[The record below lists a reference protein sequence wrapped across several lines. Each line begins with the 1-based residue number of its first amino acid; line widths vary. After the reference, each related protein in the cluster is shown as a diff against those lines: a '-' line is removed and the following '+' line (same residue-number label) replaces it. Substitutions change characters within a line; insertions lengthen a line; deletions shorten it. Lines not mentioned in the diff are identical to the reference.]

1 LLHDS
6 CRDLGTWIRKTNH
19 YAALGAEELNARGRR
34 GRFVDVV
41 LRPPA
46 RFVKQYVGQQGFRDG
61 VPGFILCVI
70 SAFGVFA
77 KHARLWERHR

>member
-1 LLHDS
+1 
-6 CRDLGTWIRKTNH
+6 
-19 YAALGAEELNARGRR
+19 
-34 GRFVDVV
+34 
-41 LRPPA
+41 
-46 RFVKQYVGQQGFRDG
+46 VGQQGFRDG